1 MYKII
6 LIALMATLAMA
17 DVGKVAVVKGDA
29 SVERDVKII
38 KAKNNMGLLKRDI
51 VETAQGRLQMHF
63 NDDTVISLGKDSRF
77 VIKEYL
83 YQENSQE
90 VAATFRIEKGFI
102 KTITGAIGKVMPEL
116 FVLET
121 SNTKITPHGT
131 IWSVDVNDVSEIY
144 KVLEGRVTLAFND
157 GLERKVELHAGETAL
172 LLKASDGTVKSFKKG
187 KTSKNT
193 KSSRYENYIEQNA
206 AIVREERTMNAGT
219 IIDRLGAI
227 VDDGSGVF
235 DDGNNGHGNDP
246 GGFDPSNPG
255 KGHKK

>member
-6 LIALMATLAMA
+6 LITLIATLAIA

-38 KAKNNMGLLKRDI
+38 KAKNNMGLLKRDV
-51 VETAQGRLQMHF
+51 VETAEGRLQMHF
-63 NDDTVISLGKDSRF
+63 NDNTVISLGKDSRF

-83 YQENSQE
+83 YEENSQE
-90 VAATFRIEKGFI
+90 LAATFKIERGFI

-131 IWSVDVNDVSEIY
+131 IWSVEVNSESEVY

-157 GLERKVELHAGETAL
+157 GLDRKVELLAGETASI
-172 LLKASDGTVKSFKKG
+172 LKASDGSVKSFKKG
-187 KTSKNT
+187 KVSNKGIN
-193 KSSRYENYIEQNA
+193 SRYENGIEKNA
-206 AIVREERTMNAGT
+206 AIVREDRAINAGS
-219 IIDRLGAI
+219 IVDGSGSI
-227 VDDGSGVF
+227 VDDGSGEY

-246 GGFDPSNPG
+246 GGVDSGNPG
-255 KGHKK
+255 NPPG